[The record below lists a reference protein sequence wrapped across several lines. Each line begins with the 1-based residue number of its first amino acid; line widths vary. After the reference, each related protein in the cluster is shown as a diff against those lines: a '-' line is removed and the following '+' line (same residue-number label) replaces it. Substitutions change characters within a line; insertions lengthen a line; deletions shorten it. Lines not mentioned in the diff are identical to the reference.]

1 MSPKGYDT
9 TVGGAGGHLS
19 GGERQRICIARAMLK
34 DALVVIMDEATAYTD
49 PENEALVQ
57 ESVAQLVM
65 GRTLIVIAHRLST
78 IQTAD
83 RIFVINDGLVE
94 AEGKHE
100 ELLDHCALYRKMWEA
115 HSMVRDEAESGKTEE
130 AQSGQE
136 VAGVGSM
143 GKMAGDTKSENSGT
157 EEMRNVSGMDTVT
170 GMEAGKEAAYA

>member
-1 MSPKGYDT
+1 
-9 TVGGAGGHLS
+9 
-19 GGERQRICIARAMLK
+19 MLK
-34 DALVVIMDEATAYTD
+34 DAPVVIMDEATAYTD

-57 ESVAQLVM
+57 ESVAQLVI

-100 ELLDHCALYRKMWEA
+100 ELLDYCALYRKMWEA
-115 HSMVRDEAESGKTEE
+115 HSMVRDEAATGDGSCENSVPEEKTN
-130 AQSGQE
+130 AT
-136 VAGVGSM
+136 
-143 GKMAGDTKSENSGT
+143 AGDP
-157 EEMRNVSGMDTVT
+157 VT